1 MISEFNNA
9 EQNRSEQTSQSLSP
23 HSNFILIQA
32 IKSDFAVVV
41 VVDMCIT
48 WTTVF
53 GRNLECS
60 IYISND
66 ALKTCEVV

>member
-41 VVDMCIT
+41 DMCICASLGLQCLDEI
-48 WTTVF
+48 WSAVY
-53 GRNLECS
+53 
-60 IYISND
+60 IYP
-66 ALKTCEVV
+66 TMH

>member
-9 EQNRSEQTSQSLSP
+9 EQNRSEQTSHSLSP

-41 VVDMCIT
+41 DMCIN

-53 GRNLECS
+53 GRNRECS
-60 IYISND
+60 IYRSND